1 MSCEI
6 EIKAHVKD
14 NQWDSV
20 KAKLDSMDESRY
32 LGATDKEDIYW
43 AHSKEDPP
51 VFRTR
56 RVVENGIPK
65 ILFTSKPLKT
75 KDFKTEVNIENEFEV
90 ASAQWEGIISFVK
103 GLGFVPCRLKW
114 KRGVHYIVSVN
125 GFDIH
130 AELLYVKH
138 LGNFLEIEICDDDLK
153 SINKEEAEKALYCLL
168 AKAGV
173 PKSAVEAKGY
183 NKMLTAIGRQFG

>member
-14 NQWDSV
+14 SQWDIV
-20 KAKLDSMDESRY
+20 KANLDSLEEAEF
-32 LGATDKEDIYW
+32 LGTTDKEDIYW
-43 AHSKEDPP
+43 ARSKDDAP

-56 RVVENGIPK
+56 REVENGIPK

-90 ASAQWEGIISFVK
+90 ASAQWEGIIAFVE
-103 GLGFVPCRLKW
+103 GLGFMPCRLKW
-114 KRGVHYIVSVN
+114 KRGVHYKVSVN

-130 AELLYVKH
+130 AELLYVRH
-138 LGNFLEIEICDDDLK
+138 LGNFLEMEICDDDPAN
-153 SINKEEAEKALYCLL
+153 INKEEAEKALYCLL

-173 PKSAVEAKGY
+173 PESAVEAKGY
-183 NKMLTAIGRQFG
+183 NKMLTAIGRQLG